1 MKNNNIIFMKFQ
13 SIWIKAICITIIPF
27 ALFYLYKFGYNTV
40 DKAFKVN
47 GLKNNLDQH
56 LIASQDINY
65 LEIITLL
72 LIIFLLLILMIIY
85 KKRIN

>member
-1 MKNNNIIFMKFQ
+1 MKFQ

-40 DKAFKVN
+40 DKAFIVS
-47 GLKNNLDQH
+47 GLKNNLEQH
-56 LIASQDINY
+56 SIASHDINY
-65 LEIITLL
+65 SETITLI
-72 LIIFLLLILMIIY
+72 LIIFLLLILIIIY